1 MQHNQTTIAT
11 ASTAGQATDPMNT
24 HGIAGLTV
32 VELFDPA
39 RLGERRH
46 GWVVHPD
53 LPEFEKGEHYA
64 YKLALMG
71 FDCRLVTME
80 NDPAV
85 SQEMRDD
92 YFVRNSCDISH
103 WNPSD
108 PVGED
113 WVVAA
118 IYDSEDGPCALFVRA
133 VGLLGSHTLD
143 LSAIATANL
152 CGTAPV
158 SPVNKTVRT
167 FGYLQKAAQPGSE
180 FGPEFSQENMDA
192 ALIAMHSVI
201 TQAMVQR
208 RYAGSH

>member
-1 MQHNQTTIAT
+1 MQHNQTNT
-11 ASTAGQATDPMNT
+11 ASANTAADPMTT
-24 HGIAGLTV
+24 HGINGLTV
-32 VELFDPA
+32 VELFAPE

-92 YFVRNSCDISH
+92 YFVRNSCDISN
-103 WNPSD
+103 WNPST

-113 WVVAA
+113 WLVAA
-118 IYDSEDGPCALFVRA
+118 IYDSEEGPCALYVRA
-133 VGLLGSHTLD
+133 VGLYACHTLD
-143 LSAIATANL
+143 LSAIATTTLTANSPV
-152 CGTAPV
+152 APV
-158 SPVNKTVRT
+158 AKTART
-167 FGYLQKAAQPGSE
+167 FAYLQKANQPGAE

-192 ALIAMHSVI
+192 ALIAMHSLI
-201 TQAMVQR
+201 KDAMVQR
-208 RYAGSH
+208 RYASH